1 MKEFSDPH
9 RSQHTTRKDKVI
21 QQPSKFKS
29 SGFQVAKGQI
39 QLMVSDNVKS
49 EPHPNFSTNSDKNN
63 VKVNVTKEL
72 LSVDKDL
79 LTVPTSSGDISI
91 SQRLSR
97 SMESLDNIL
106 KELSDVISKEPKLA
120 PVDSPKRLSSS
131 LLELNTVD
139 KTLFNNDISK
149 SMISSESCKYINYNF
164 F

>member
-1 MKEFSDPH
+1 MKEFSDPQ
-9 RSQHTTRKDKVI
+9 RSQHMTRQDKVI
-21 QQPSKFKS
+21 QQPSKLKA
-29 SGFQVAKGQI
+29 SGFQSVKGQI
-39 QLMVSDNVKS
+39 QLKVSDNVKL
-49 EPHPNFSTNSDKNN
+49 EPPPNISTNSVKNN

-72 LSVDKDL
+72 SSVDKDL

-131 LLELNTVD
+131 LLELNSVD
-139 KTLFNNDISK
+139 KILSNNDISK
-149 SMISSESCKYINYNF
+149 SMISSESCKNINYNSF
-164 F
+164 